1 MLSFRPVRESTMPVS
16 IPSVPSSRRM
26 LRSPWWGCLISAL
39 VVPLGAA
46 SAGELQNP
54 HLRVQLSD
62 QGAITAIE
70 NRAAE
75 ETYDVDRDCWTIDTD
90 AGTFSSRDAKPA
102 RTAGDG
108 RRVEF
113 LYDFPQVGGGRPAVA
128 VRLVYT
134 LGDEDVFFRRHLVVS
149 NHVPLRLEKIV
160 LGDTVLTTA
169 AREAVHYVTSI
180 AAPTVEFLR
189 HERGGLFTGI
199 ENPFFS
205 ADLRREGVT
214 LAFEPG
220 LILRA
225 GEGYASEPQFL
236 GVYRKSGVM
245 VEDSGRP
252 FRYDAN
258 GSGYKPLDRNET
270 RAMRRYALDYLRPA
284 QDRFLNINY
293 QFFHPLPQMPR
304 SPQDLDY
311 FVKTIDAFSEIGG
324 DMIIFRPLHPYSKPD
339 AVRPFWNLL
348 PDEPA
353 QASCQVVD
361 HARAKGITYG
371 FYMGCAAHGQE
382 GNAGG
387 LSFRSDKPE
396 WKKTDAAGRRGPD
409 NCLACDDYYA
419 WWFDVHDTTIR
430 KYGLANWSWD
440 PSLGSGFNCHDESH
454 GHAAGQGGYKGW
466 RRCIEL
472 MGRLKASNPG
482 LFIQGFYGTKNFGL
496 WGLKH
501 VDQHEVYNEQ
511 TIIVSTRHHQISDDR
526 QNADGLRFQNNWSM
540 RFRFTPAVTGHSLVH
555 RIGEGVHDPELIK
568 VWDYYGWKYSVMS
581 SLAVAGSVMPT
592 ILPYETSLVPG
603 YVDFYR
609 KWMHWARDNFSYVNH
624 TEPFG
629 EQVQPGS
636 IDGYAR
642 IKNGPDGGHGFVFLF
657 NGNPRPAEIRFEVGD
672 EINLQEAGDY
682 EFVELYP
689 AERGT
694 RVTDEDGRS
703 IFARGDTARIVV
715 PANECFLLELR
726 RTKPEPWPVLLG
738 AEGEVQRKANEVFVT
753 GIAGRPGRRL
763 PLRVRLADAA
773 GVTRV
778 VVNGVPQRF
787 ATDGGEIAIDLQMAG
802 EPFIREL
809 DAWKRDDGEPFTFP
823 NAEPLRGLA
832 ISTTFRVR
840 AELPRLLA
848 AARPAN
854 FDAMAARIAGWQVKD
869 KNPSFNDP
877 YSYHNFVGSRPDRLW
892 LVLPFLAGVNVT
904 ATINGRPIDRLL
916 RDAPSNSWFADVTD
930 LVVVG
935 GDNRLELAV
944 AELPPNAFLGP
955 FLLYPSEPLT
965 SDVSPEPASAFARVV
980 FTRPLVRP
988 PSGRYREGEGPRVVE
1003 ARMQGNVTLAKP
1015 AALQVK
1021 LDRPPA
1027 QIRRVMFFESGF
1039 GWMGQH
1045 ELRYEASTGS
1055 WVGQVTPGSRA
1066 AIQEHD
1072 VVYVWA
1078 EGHDGVRGEYTPVRV
1093 GWDFTTE

>member
-1 MLSFRPVRESTMPVS
+1 MRSPRPVREWMMPRS
-16 IPSVPSSRRM
+16 IVSVPPAHGMIRRVW
-26 LRSPWWGCLISAL
+26 LRLIAAL
-39 VVPLGAA
+39 ALPLCGA
-46 SAGELQNP
+46 SAGDLENP
-54 HLRVQLSD
+54 HLRVPLSAR
-62 QGAITAIE
+62 GTITAIE

-75 ETYDVDRDCWTIDTD
+75 DIYGIESDCWTIDTD
-90 AGTFSSRDAKPA
+90 AGAFSSRDAKPA
-102 RTAGDG
+102 CTASDG
-108 RRVEF
+108 RHAEF
-113 LYDFPQVGGGRPAVA
+113 RYDFPQASDGKPVVTI
-128 VRLVYT
+128 RLVYT
-134 LGDEDVFFRRHLVVS
+134 LGDDDAFFRRHLVVT

-160 LGDTVLTTA
+160 LGDTVFTTP

-205 ADLRREGVT
+205 ADLRREGVS

-225 GEGYASEPQFL
+225 GEGYASEPQFV

-304 SPQDLDY
+304 SPKDLDY
-311 FVKTIDAFSEIGG
+311 FRKTIDAFSEIGG
-324 DMIIFRPLHPYSKPD
+324 DMIIFRPLHSYSKPD
-339 AVRPFWNLL
+339 ANRPFWNLL
-348 PDEPA
+348 PDEQG

-387 LSFRSDKPE
+387 LSFRPDIPE
-396 WKKTDAAGRRGPD
+396 WKKTDSAGRRGPD
-409 NCLACDDYYA
+409 NCLACDDYFA

-568 VWDYYGWKYSVMS
+568 AWDYYGWKYAVMS

-609 KWMHWARDNFSYVNH
+609 KWMHWARDTFSYVNH

-636 IDGYAR
+636 VDGYAR

-682 EFVELYP
+682 EFVERYP

-694 RVTDEDGRS
+694 RVIDEDGRS
-703 IFARGDTARIVV
+703 IFACGDMARIVV
-715 PANECFLLELR
+715 PANECFLLEVR

-738 AEGEVQRKANEVFVT
+738 AEGEVRRQGNEVVVT
-753 GIAGRPGRRL
+753 GIAGLPGSRL

-773 GVTRV
+773 GVSRV

-787 ATDGGEIAIDLQMAG
+787 TTREGEIAVDLQMAG

-809 DAWKRDDGEPFTFP
+809 DAWTRDDGGPFPFP
-823 NAEPLRGLA
+823 NAETVRGLA
-832 ISTTFRVR
+832 IATTFRMR
-840 AELPRLLA
+840 AELPRLLE

-854 FDAMAARIAGWQVKD
+854 FDAMAATIAGWQGKD
-869 KNPSFNDP
+869 RAPSFNSSS
-877 YSYHNFVGSRPDRLW
+877 SYHNFVGSRPDRLW
-892 LVLPFLAGVNVT
+892 LVLPFLSEANVT
-904 ATINGRPIDRLL
+904 AKINGRPIEPLL
-916 RDAPSNSWFADVTD
+916 RDAPSNSWFADITD
-930 LVVVG
+930 LVVAG
-935 GDNRLELAV
+935 GDNRIDLAV

-955 FLLYPSEPLT
+955 FLLYPAEPLT
-965 SDVSPEPASAFARVV
+965 SDMSPEPTPASARVV
-980 FTRPLVRP
+980 FTRPLVQP
-988 PSGRYREGEGPRVVE
+988 PSGRYREGKGPRVVE
-1003 ARMQGNVTLAKP
+1003 ARMQGNVTLRRP
-1015 AALQVK
+1015 AVLQVR
-1021 LDRPPA
+1021 LDRPPE
-1027 QIRRVMFFESGF
+1027 QVHRVMFFESGF
-1039 GWMGQH
+1039 TWMGQH
-1045 ELRYEASTGS
+1045 QLTYDASTGS
-1055 WVGQVTPGSRA
+1055 WLGKVTPGSRA

-1072 VVYVWA
+1072 VIYVWA
-1078 EGHDGVRGEYTPVRV
+1078 EGRDGLRGEYTPVRV
-1093 GWDFTTE
+1093 GWDFTKE

>member
-26 LRSPWWGCLISAL
+26 LRRPWWGCLISAL

-46 SAGELQNP
+46 PAGELQNP
-54 HLRVQLSD
+54 YLCVQLSD

-75 ETYDVDRDCWTIDTD
+75 ENYDVERDCWTIDTD

-102 RTAGDG
+102 RTTGDG
-108 RRVEF
+108 RHAEF
-113 LYDFPQVGGGRPAVA
+113 LYDFPQVGGGRPAVT

-134 LGDEDVFFRRHLVVS
+134 LGDKDGFLRRHLVVS

-169 AREAVHYVTSI
+169 AREAVHYVTFI

-339 AVRPFWNLL
+339 ANRPFWNLL

-353 QASCQVVD
+353 QASCRVVD

-371 FYMGCAAHGQE
+371 FYMGCAAHGRH

-387 LSFRSDKPE
+387 LSFRPDKPE

-430 KYGLANWSWD
+430 TYGLANWSWD

-555 RIGEGVHDPELIK
+555 RIGEGVHDSELIK
-568 VWDYYGWKYSVMS
+568 AWDYYGWKYSVMS

-592 ILPYETSLVPG
+592 ILPYETSSVPG

-609 KWMHWARDNFSYVNH
+609 KWMHWASDTFSYVNH

-642 IKNGPDGGHGFVFLF
+642 IKNGPEGGHGFVFLF

-672 EINLQEAGDY
+672 EINLQEHGDY

-703 IFARGDTARIVV
+703 IFAHGDTARIVV

-738 AEGEVQRKANEVFVT
+738 AEGQVQRKGNEVFVT
-753 GIAGRPGRRL
+753 GIAGLPGRRL

-823 NAEPLRGLA
+823 NAEPLHGLA

-854 FDAMAARIAGWQVKD
+854 FDAMAARIAGWQGKD
-869 KNPSFNDP
+869 KNASFNDP

-930 LVVVG
+930 PVVAG
-935 GDNRLELAV
+935 GDNRLELAI

-955 FLLYPSEPLT
+955 FLLYPAEPLT
-965 SDVSPEPASAFARVV
+965 SDVSPEPAPAFARVV

-1003 ARMQGNVTLAKP
+1003 ARMQGNVTLRTP
-1015 AALQVK
+1015 AILQVR
-1021 LDRPPA
+1021 LDRPPE

-1039 GWMGQH
+1039 QWMGQH
-1045 ELRYEASTGS
+1045 PLAYDASSGS
-1055 WVGQVTPGSRA
+1055 WLGQVTPGSRA

-1078 EGHDGVRGEYTPVRV
+1078 EGHDGLRGEYTPVRV